1 VRATTGFKRLMDL
14 PGDTVTDVDFQPAE
28 VVVTVRLRRSKLS
41 CPACGFT
48 TRARYDT
55 HPVSTA
61 WRHLDL
67 GRWRLEVRADLRRI
81 DCPTHGARTEGVPSP
96 GPVPG
101 SPVTSRIWSGG
112 WRPPWTRRPLA
123 AGGGVGG
130 PAAKPPVASVSSC
143 WYCASAAAQ

>member
-1 VRATTGFKRLMDL
+1 MDL
-14 PGDTVTDVDFQPAE
+14 PGVTVTDVDFQPAK

-55 HPVSTA
+55 RPVSSA

-81 DCPTHGARTEGVPSP
+81 DCPTHGARTEGVPFARA
-96 GPVPG
+96 G
-101 SPVTSRIWSGG
+101 SRFTNDRQHNNRPRER
-112 WRPPWTRRPLA
+112 RPPSFAPPIDEHSATSHDRLHRARTPGRRQRTCCRSSGLA
-123 AGGGVGG
+123 G
-130 PAAKPPVASVSSC
+130 
-143 WYCASAAAQ
+143 